1 MLTKLY
7 SQLSLKTAAPLI
19 IIFLIFMILFCFTS
33 ITINAA
39 NNMSYTLL
47 VVILTMNH
55 LASYF
60 IFNHQNQGTQIYTI
74 LISILMTFSLLYVL
88 YIKRIYTEELEIIKD
103 LKEKDIVEDTNIAC

>member
-1 MLTKLY
+1 
-7 SQLSLKTAAPLI
+7 
-19 IIFLIFMILFCFTS
+19 
-33 ITINAA
+33 
-39 NNMSYTLL
+39 MSYTLL
-47 VVILTMNH
+47 VVILTMNQ

-74 LISILMTFSLLYVL
+74 LISILLTFSLLYVL

>member
-47 VVILTMNH
+47 VVILTMNQ

-74 LISILMTFSLLYVL
+74 LISILLTFSLLYVL

>member
-47 VVILTMNH
+47 VVILTMNQ

-103 LKEKDIVEDTNIAC
+103 LKDKDIVEDTNIAC

>member
-19 IIFLIFMILFCFTS
+19 IIFLLFMILFCFTS

-39 NNMSYTLL
+39 TNMSYTLL
-47 VVILTMNH
+47 VVILTMNQ

-74 LISILMTFSLLYVL
+74 LISILLSFSLLYVL

-103 LKEKDIVEDTNIAC
+103 LKEKDIVEDTNIVC

>member
-7 SQLSLKTAAPLI
+7 SQLSLKNVPQLI

-39 NNMSYTLL
+39 NKLSYTLL
-47 VVILTMNH
+47 VMILIINQFGC
-55 LASYF
+55 YF

-74 LISILMTFSLLYVL
+74 LISILITFSLLYVL
-88 YIKRIYTEELEIIKD
+88 YIKRIYTKEAEIIKD
-103 LKEKDIVEDTNIAC
+103 LKDKDIIEDTNIAC